1 MTDVRREGAPPGSTP
16 GMTLEIE
23 PIVNA
28 GSHGVVINGDRRTVR
43 TRDDALS
50 ANVEDAVAVT
60 GNAPDILIRRG
71 RRRAWRDGKR
81 EEGRA

>member
-1 MTDVRREGAPPGSTP
+1 
-16 GMTLEIE
+16 MTLEIE

-28 GSHGVVINGDRRTVR
+28 GSHGVVINGDRWTVR

-71 RRRAWRDGKR
+71 
-81 EEGRA
+81 